1 MARGLMTSGS
11 RLSRS
16 GGAGAGMQLYFFDI
30 SWDGETIA
38 DEDGTGHFDDGSAIY
53 YARVVANRLARC
65 GRYESVRVNVRDAGG
80 RLLTIVV
87 PGCCLP
93 AAAHRARIRT
103 IVENDLARQR
113 LAAAA

>member
-1 MARGLMTSGS
+1 MTSPLRSSQNARASVVVVTMVIAVGS
-11 RLSRS
+11 TTAAWAAP
-16 GGAGAGMQLYFFDI
+16 G
-30 SWDGETIA
+30 

>member
-1 MARGLMTSGS
+1 MADGS
-11 RLSRS
+11 VRSIISSIADVTWQRLCDPR
-16 GGAGAGMQLYFFDI
+16 
-30 SWDGETIA
+30 DGETIA